1 MDRGETGANGVQ
13 SGKKW
18 GTLRE
23 KSGKFQRKIRQI
35 FFKHLQIFL
44 TLLLFTVNRAQREA
58 LRVSCVWFGHCAPI
72 FGFQT
77 TKVFK

>member
-1 MDRGETGANGVQ
+1 MLSEKPVQLWLSSSLLFQPIKNG
-13 SGKKW
+13 
-18 GTLRE
+18 
-23 KSGKFQRKIRQI
+23 KIRMVNA
-35 FFKHLQIFL
+35 LRDVFL
-44 TLLLFTVNRAQREA
+44 AFPPTFHRAQREA